1 MIIFFFMYKKH
12 ELIIGF
18 IFWNNIFRHLR
29 IFWKI
34 LKKMKMEESS
44 RSLSSN
50 KKEVKRSKLV
60 VTANTKTVFK
70 SEWKKEFSFITSIPN
85 DVIAS
90 KRYNWNCSCYIIFSW
105 YHQMYSISELLQPEF
120 NGGNYKSL
128 KWISRYI

>member
-1 MIIFFFMYKKH
+1 
-12 ELIIGF
+12 
-18 IFWNNIFRHLR
+18 
-29 IFWKI
+29 
-34 LKKMKMEESS
+34 MKMEESS

-90 KRYNWNCSCYIIFSW
+90 KRYN
-105 YHQMYSISELLQPEF
+105 
-120 NGGNYKSL
+120 
-128 KWISRYI
+128 